1 MKNSKYYFGYEFIES
16 GIETIFY
23 PSEKLF
29 AIYIEFILEIHHL
42 CETRNGE
49 YFSLKNEDFGG
60 PIKINKIE
68 FVSNDLNKIKKY
80 LILK

>member
-1 MKNSKYYFGYEFIES
+1 MRNYKYYLGYKFEQT

-23 PSEKLF
+23 PIEKLF
-29 AIYIEFILEIHHL
+29 AVLGDYILEIHHL
-42 CETRNGE
+42 YETRNGE
-49 YFSLKNEDFGG
+49 YISFASKDFRG

-68 FVSNDLNKIKKY
+68 FVSNDLNEIKKY

>member
-1 MKNSKYYFGYEFIES
+1 MKKSKYYFGYEFIES
-16 GIETIFY
+16 EIETIFY

-29 AIYIEFILEIHHL
+29 AVVNDYILEIHHL
-42 CETRNGE
+42 YETRNGE
-49 YFSLKNEDFGG
+49 YISFASKDFRG

-80 LILK
+80 LLLK